1 MASTTTEDAL
11 TSTRTGPRSFA
22 EIEVVP
28 SHGRACRYC
37 NEQATHRMVTVVR
50 PVVRPVAAAGRGKT
64 GTPPKIVD
72 HSQDYCEAHAATLF
86 HKIRQA
92 MK

>member
-1 MASTTTEDAL
+1 MSTTDDAL
-11 TSTRTGPRSFA
+11 APTRKGPQSFD
-22 EIEVVP
+22 EIEVFP

-37 NEQATHRMVTVVR
+37 NEQATHRMAVVVR
-50 PVVRPVAAAGRGKT
+50 PVNNHGQHGVARKV
-64 GTPPKIVD
+64 VD

-86 HKIRQA
+86 HKIQQA